1 MQYATGSISTGL
13 WGHCMPWLLREDFSS
28 FSVMLLYWKI
38 IPRSEMSWNVINTRE
53 TIIKRVCVGWKASA
67 DLEMYMHH
75 FCFCRVEGLVSAL
88 LVPLCQSERTEEGGL
103 ADVIRADRPMPRSLL
118 PAAPCV
124 IAEYQGGSMAK
135 IKE

>member
-1 MQYATGSISTGL
+1 VGSLYAVVVTRGFYKFLVYAVVLENHTALEDVLECHKHVGND
-13 WGHCMPWLLREDFSS
+13 HRE
-28 FSVMLLYWKI
+28 
-38 IPRSEMSWNVINTRE
+38 
-53 TIIKRVCVGWKASA
+53 RVCVGWKASA